1 MKIGGSLSPKKD
13 YIVGE
18 EGPEL
23 FSPNVSGS
31 LLRAGATE
39 ETLKT
44 LAEDESPNIIQMDL
58 PTIKSAPP
66 TVPTKSVPANE
77 VELISPVN
85 TLNEYMLV
93 VPDLLGISV

>member
-1 MKIGGSLSPKKD
+1 
-13 YIVGE
+13 
-18 EGPEL
+18 
-23 FSPNVSGS
+23 
-31 LLRAGATE
+31 
-39 ETLKT
+39 
-44 LAEDESPNIIQMDL
+44 MDL
-58 PTIKSAPP
+58 PAIKSAPP